1 MSAATDR
8 IAAEL
13 RGTTLRA
20 ESNARR
26 RAVCGA
32 EWIDAKTVG
41 ALLFAKVNSINT
53 ARSRYRDDG
62 DVWKLAIETRPAV
75 ESAKNVGLLYRR
87 TDVERVA
94 AVRRRCRVSLT
105 VACRIVAAI
114 KAGGPL

>member
-1 MSAATDR
+1 MNTATDR

-26 RAVCGA
+26 RAQGGA
-32 EWIDAKTVG
+32 EWIDAHAVG
-41 ALLFAKVNSINT
+41 ALLVTKVNSLNA
-53 ARSRYRDDG
+53 ARSRYRNDG

-75 ESAKNVGLLYRR
+75 DAAKNVGLLYRR

-94 AVRRRCRVSLT
+94 SIRRRCRVSLT
-105 VACRIVAAI
+105 VACRIAAAI
-114 KAGGPL
+114 KTGGPL